1 MTNRTRVLLLLAL
14 MVVPLCSRVAVSE
27 TPQPPLDRKYVL
39 FGSSN
44 LHLFFLL
51 FLGSLLPLRRALRLL
66 RFSNAIGRSAFGCQ
80 LFLRRPLAIGLL
92 LVSPRGRSDSRL
104 SFFRFPTGRFR
115 DHVLHLLLESLLLRQ
130 HFLHLRRR

>member
-51 FLGSLLPLRRALRLL
+51 FLGSLLAAPPRA
-66 RFSNAIGRSAFGCQ
+66 S
-80 LFLRRPLAIGLL
+80 PLALL
-92 LVSPRGRSDSRL
+92 
-104 SFFRFPTGRFR
+104 
-115 DHVLHLLLESLLLRQ
+115 
-130 HFLHLRRR
+130 

>member
-1 MTNRTRVLLLLAL
+1 

-51 FLGSLLPLRRALRLL
+51 FLGSLLAAPPRA
-66 RFSNAIGRSAFGCQ
+66 S
-80 LFLRRPLAIGLL
+80 PLALL
-92 LVSPRGRSDSRL
+92 
-104 SFFRFPTGRFR
+104 
-115 DHVLHLLLESLLLRQ
+115 
-130 HFLHLRRR
+130 